1 MPTKHFNWL
10 LFITILLIAANLR
23 APITSVG
30 VALPSIRSTLHLST
44 NEVSLITIFPLLA
57 FAVISFYVAK
67 VSGRFGIEKT
77 LFSSLLILLSGIIL
91 RAFSDVSWLYIGTLL
106 IGIGIAFGNVLAP
119 SMIKTYFPSRIGIVT
134 GYYTVV
140 MNVFGGLSSYITG
153 PLTTHYSYMV
163 ALSLIG
169 VITILTIVIFSFQ
182 LRNNLIVP
190 SSVKEKAINVWKS
203 PLAWQ
208 ITLLMGGQ
216 SLIFYTLINWLPEML
231 LEKGIST
238 NKSGFYLLLLQI
250 AILPFTF
257 IVPIIAAKR
266 ASQVSIMIMTG
277 TLFVL
282 GTLGLICLPAIYIVI
297 AIIILGIA
305 SGFAFG
311 LVTTLFSLRTESAQT
326 ATKLSGMAQSL
337 GYLLAAVGPL
347 LFGVV
352 HDVTHHWVAS
362 LFILLIMAFV
372 ILFFASGAGRNQTV
386 EETLQ
391 K

>member
-30 VALPSIRSTLHLST
+30 VALPSIKSTLHLST
-44 NEVSLITIFPLLA
+44 NEVSLITILPLLA
-57 FAVISFYVAK
+57 FSVISFYVAK
-67 VSGRFGIEKT
+67 VSTRFGIEKT
-77 LFSSLLILLSGIIL
+77 LFTSLLILLTGILL
-91 RAFSDVSWLYIGTLL
+91 RAISDVSWLYIGTLF

-140 MNVFGGLSSYITG
+140 MNVFGGLSSYTTAL
-153 PLTTHYSYMV
+153 LTTHYSYMV

-169 VITILTIVIFSFQ
+169 VITILTIIIFSFQ
-182 LRNNLIVP
+182 LRNNLIVS

-238 NKSGFYLLLLQI
+238 NKSGFYLLLLQL

-277 TLFVL
+277 ILFVL
-282 GTLGLICLPAIYIVI
+282 GTLGLICLPAKYIVI
-297 AIIILGIA
+297 SIIILGIA

-311 LVTTLFSLRTESAQT
+311 LVNTLFSLRTESAQT
-326 ATKLSGMAQSL
+326 ATKLAGMAQSL

-352 HDVTHHWVAS
+352 HDVTHNWSAS

>member
-30 VALPSIRSTLHLST
+30 VALPSIKSTLHLST
-44 NEVSLITIFPLLA
+44 NEVSLITILPLLA

-67 VSGRFGIEKT
+67 VSTRFGIEKT
-77 LFSSLLILLSGIIL
+77 LFTSLLILLTGILL
-91 RAFSDVSWLYIGTLL
+91 RAISDVSWLYIGTLF

-119 SMIKTYFPSRIGIVT
+119 SMIKAYFPSRIGIVT

-140 MNVFGGLSSYITG
+140 MNVFGGLSSYTTAL
-153 PLTTHYSYMV
+153 LTTHYSYMV

-169 VITILTIVIFSFQ
+169 VITILTIIIFSFQ
-182 LRNNLIVP
+182 LRNNLIVS
-190 SSVKEKAINVWKS
+190 SSVKEKTINVWKS

-266 ASQVSIMIMTG
+266 ASQVSILIMTG
-277 TLFVL
+277 ILFVL
-282 GTLGLICLPAIYIVI
+282 GTLGLICFPAKYIVI
-297 AIIILGIA
+297 SIIILGIA

-311 LVTTLFSLRTESAQT
+311 LVNTLFSLRTESAQT
-326 ATKLSGMAQSL
+326 ATKLAGMAQSL

-352 HDVTHHWVAS
+352 HDVTHHWSAS

-372 ILFFASGAGRNQTV
+372 ILFFSSGAGRNQTV